1 MAMNGSITCASRYI
15 TRLATQ
21 HGGQRLHQY
30 NRSMSMFRHMKSN
43 DYINNGKPKEI
54 LLKDSS
60 VDELASRLIV
70 SRSFSSENK
79 AEDSSATEAKAAS
92 EDEQKTSQKE
102 EAAYS
107 SVDEIRSAVLTAA
120 LNHVRELG
128 FTKEAIAAGASDLSF
143 SPMAHGLAEKSGPDL
158 FIHLLLQMN
167 AKTEAHLKHI
177 KETSDPPLP
186 PEKMVSEGLKH
197 RLGQVVEWR
206 DVFYQGLASLHTA
219 PSVAPEALKVVTQLG
234 DTIVHY
240 SGDKSVG
247 PQWYSSRASVIA
259 VFKTAELVLL
269 QDQSE
274 GCQESMA
281 FLDRRLDEL
290 HRGVISVEAVESVLK
305 DSGKLLMAAFKTGMN
320 IAGMNKFI
328 K

>member
-1 MAMNGSITCASRYI
+1 MSCASRYV

-21 HGGQRLHQY
+21 NGRLFQC
-30 NRSMSMFRHMKSN
+30 NRSISCFKNASN
-43 DYINNGKPKEI
+43 DSINNITHGKTSEI
-54 LLKDSS
+54 LLKRSS
-60 VDELASRLIV
+60 VGDEVASRLIL
-70 SRSFSSENK
+70 SRNFSESK
-79 AEDSSATEAKAAS
+79 AADSTEAKDEAGEHAAG
-92 EDEQKTSQKE
+92 EGQQKAAEKE
-102 EAAYS
+102 EPAYS

-120 LNHVRELG
+120 INHVEELG
-128 FTKEAIAAGASDLSF
+128 FTKDAIAAGAADLGF

-158 FIHLLLQMN
+158 FVHLLFQMN
-167 AKTEAHLKHI
+167 AKTEAHLKHLQ
-177 KETSDPPLP
+177 ETSDPPLA
-186 PEKMVSEGLKH
+186 PEKMLSEGMKH
-197 RLGQVVEWR
+197 RLLQVAAMRAVWT
-206 DVFYQGLASLHTA
+206 QGLASLHTA
-219 PSVAPEALKVVTQLG
+219 PQIAPEALKVVTQLG

-247 PQWYSSRASVIA
+247 PKWYSSRASVIA

-274 GCQESMA
+274 NCEETMA

-290 HRGVISVEAVESVLK
+290 HRGVISVEAVENILK

-320 IAGMNKFI
+320 ISGMNKFV